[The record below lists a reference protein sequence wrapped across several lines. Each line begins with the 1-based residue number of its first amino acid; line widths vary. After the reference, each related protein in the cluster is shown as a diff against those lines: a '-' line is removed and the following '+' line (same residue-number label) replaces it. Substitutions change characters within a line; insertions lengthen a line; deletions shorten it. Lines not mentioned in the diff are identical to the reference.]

1 MNINTITTKT
11 GLAAIGTIIATAIGI
26 YTGTLPLA
34 AGLQTIATALI
45 GLFLRDGITTQ
56 TEQLQRAAEA
66 AAAQAQADTRKD
78 AAADVRKRAYTS
90 ARQQRDDIGGGA

>member
-11 GLAAIGTIIATAIGI
+11 GLTTIGTIIATAIGI
-26 YTGTLPLA
+26 YTGAIPMA

-56 TEQLQRAAEA
+56 TEHLRQVAEA
-66 AAAQAQADTRKD
+66 AQQQAQADARKD
-78 AAADVRKRAYTS
+78 APADVRQRAYTS
-90 ARQQRDDIGGGA
+90 ERKQRDDIGAGA

>member
-11 GLAAIGTIIATAIGI
+11 GITAIGTILATALGI

-34 AGLQTIATALI
+34 AGIQTIATALLS
-45 GLFLRDGITTQ
+45 LFLRDGITAQ
-56 TEQLQRAAEA
+56 TEQLRQVAEA
-66 AAAQAQADTRKD
+66 AQQQAQADARKD
-78 AAADVRKRAYTS
+78 APADVRQRAYTS

>member
-11 GLAAIGTIIATAIGI
+11 GFTAIGTIIATAIGI
-26 YTGTLPLA
+26 YTGTLPMA
-34 AGLQTIATALI
+34 AGLQTIAAALI

-66 AAAQAQADTRKD
+66 AAAQAQADARKD
-78 AAADVRKRAYTS
+78 AVADVRNRAYTG
-90 ARQQRDDIGGGA
+90 ARQVRDDIGAGA